1 MVTIETIGYVI
12 IPALPEIVKTSTVFG
27 HLVIMILVG

>member
-12 IPALPEIVKTSTVFG
+12 ISALPEIVKTSMVFG
-27 HLVIMILVG
+27 LLGIMILVG